1 MRKFQ
6 ISFNPSQRSSA
17 LSNKHRNISVLSPFV
32 GFSYSVDKGV
42 RSLELEN
49 WSVLIESVLQGRFFL
64 VLGRIQLCCRT
75 LRAHGKEWAKL
86 LDLGKRQSSFFV
98 VLLNANTRQTHK
110 IDCFVGPTG
119 PPHFPTSQCR
129 HISLSFQKSRS
140 IFGNQ
145 VFINKVSEVSLI
157 FHTKCA
163 RIAQAPDTRA
173 FLWQQVGI
181 Q

>member
-1 MRKFQ
+1 
-6 ISFNPSQRSSA
+6 
-17 LSNKHRNISVLSPFV
+17 
-32 GFSYSVDKGV
+32 
-42 RSLELEN
+42 
-49 WSVLIESVLQGRFFL
+49 
-64 VLGRIQLCCRT
+64 
-75 LRAHGKEWAKL
+75 
-86 LDLGKRQSSFFV
+86 
-98 VLLNANTRQTHK
+98 
-110 IDCFVGPTG
+110 
-119 PPHFPTSQCR
+119 
-129 HISLSFQKSRS
+129 LSFQKSRS